1 MAVFSD
7 KKDMNEIIIFS
18 LEWIKNN
25 RNTFFTALATVLGVL
40 ILGIFF
46 AVQYSTLQ
54 GTARDKL
61 AYAQAQLYQGQQDQ
75 GMAMLDDIIAKYSS
89 SDVAAQA
96 RLIKANYLISK
107 QDFLAAEN
115 TLAPLADKDKPKLL
129 VPLALSM
136 LGTVQENEGKVDDAI
151 KTYSRFLDKY
161 PDHFLAAKTY
171 ESLARVYEIKRS
183 IPEAIS
189 NYEKL
194 ANLYPNTGW
203 AQRAQERL
211 SILSRLQ
218 PQQSQPL
225 PPGALMEP
233 KALSK

>member
-1 MAVFSD
+1 MAVFTR
-7 KKDMNEIIIFS
+7 KKDMNEIIIDS

-46 AVQYSTLQ
+46 AVQYSTLS
-54 GTARDKL
+54 GTSRDKL

-75 GMAMLDDIIAKYSS
+75 GVAMLDDIIAKYSTS
-89 SDVAAQA
+89 EVAAQA
-96 RLIKANYLISK
+96 RLIKASYLISK
-107 QDFLAAEN
+107 QDYLAAE
-115 TLAPLADKDKPKLL
+115 TVLLPLSQKDKPKLL
-129 VPLALSM
+129 VPLAVSM
-136 LGTVQENEGKVDDAI
+136 LGAVQENMGKVDDAV
-151 KTYSRFLDKY
+151 KTYSSFLDKY

-183 IPEAIS
+183 VPEAIS

-211 SILSRLQ
+211 SVLSKLQ
-218 PQQSQPL
+218 PQQPQPL
-225 PPGALMEP
+225 PLLEP
-233 KALSK
+233 KSLAK